1 LDYPENLS
9 EKNQEK
15 TVAGRV
21 FVLGLSC
28 ACLSG
33 KAKVRE
39 DSRGLFAAP
48 PEN

>member
-15 TVAGRV
+15 TVAGRA
-21 FVLGLSC
+21 FILGLSC
-28 ACLSG
+28 ALSSG
-33 KAKVRE
+33 KAKVLRI
-39 DSRGLFAAP
+39 RGLFAAP